1 MDQFHPYD
9 RITPMNKILLILNKY
24 SDGWLPKEPKIV
36 FSARSLNNYDGF
48 RSHSKTSWFWQK
60 QFFLCQTTSH
70 ILCNFSP
77 MRCSKALFIET
88 YELFV
93 DLQLLKSVICCVEYH
108 NWVNSQDLNRYTKLL
123 KVVHSKSTILLNR
136 NRSTVVEVINQ

>member
-1 MDQFHPYD
+1 MMDSD
-9 RITPMNKILLILNKY
+9 LIQKLHGFGRNSSSCAKPQAIY
-24 SDGWLPKEPKIV
+24 YVI
-36 FSARSLNNYDGF
+36 SL
-48 RSHSKTSWFWQK
+48 
-60 QFFLCQTTSH
+60 
-70 ILCNFSP
+70 P